1 MEDRSGLHLVTLI
14 LLSRIEMSELNT
26 EVASRRYWRQIN
38 YKITT
43 NWISAT
49 PPETVI
55 ISTATITRVRVG
67 SRRQK
72 DGERRSVGGVT
83 IQLFASTL
91 AAKIVMLMTRT
102 QRKKRQ
108 QKSWI
113 IHTSPFNHIQNG
125 LSEYRNNTHTQQKRS
140 R

>member
-1 MEDRSGLHLVTLI
+1 MMEDRSGLHLVTLI

-38 YKITT
+38 YKITI

-55 ISTATITRVRVG
+55 ISNATITRVRVG
-67 SRRQK
+67 SWRQK
-72 DGERRSVGGVT
+72 DGERSVGGVT

-108 QKSWI
+108 QKSWT

-125 LSEYRNNTHTQQKRS
+125 LSEI
-140 R
+140 